1 MLDPLEPVL
10 NYLLQD
16 TELTALVG
24 NRIAAKHRYGKG
36 WQTSQAA
43 LTVLLDGGTPD
54 IYVPVQVVRLEMRA
68 FAASQADAMQ
78 IWRRLIE
85 IARRTQRVTA
95 PTTQGNA
102 LVYWMNQ
109 ASGPSM
115 VFDQDI
121 GVDSVLC
128 FFEAAVGESA
138 I

>member
-1 MLDPLEPVL
+1 
-10 NYLLQD
+10 
-16 TELTALVG
+16 
-24 NRIAAKHRYGKG
+24 
-36 WQTSQAA
+36 
-43 LTVLLDGGTPD
+43 
-54 IYVPVQVVRLEMRA
+54 
-68 FAASQADAMQ
+68 MQ